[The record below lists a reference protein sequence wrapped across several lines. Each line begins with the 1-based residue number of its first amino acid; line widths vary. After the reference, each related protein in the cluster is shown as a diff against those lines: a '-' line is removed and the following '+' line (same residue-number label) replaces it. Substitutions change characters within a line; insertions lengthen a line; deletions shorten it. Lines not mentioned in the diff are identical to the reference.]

1 MKFKFLK
8 LLNIIF
14 TISRKIGWIIAP
26 LVFLIG
32 LYYSRAELSVLSGL
46 HIFLLSFPYSV
57 FLFGINDINDYDSD
71 KINPRK
77 KTFPITNDIKR
88 FIIVVSVLTAVFLIL
103 ISALTQNYE
112 NIILTTLLLLISY
125 YYSSG
130 PLRFKEIPFFDSF
143 SNGLIFFLVFS
154 AGYSYGGSAVDIPLK
169 IYFVALCVMG
179 IHGFGTVLDFE
190 VDKKVGHNTFA
201 VFFGKRVTLLF
212 SMFTFLSAFYFADI
226 GRNFINYY
234 FLYCAI
240 IVFITFVKPVH
251 TVTLNC
257 FKLIFAGFLLT
268 SIIFLITY

>member
-1 MKFKFLK
+1 VDHCTPGFPDWFILFKGRVICSIRFAY
-8 LLNIIF
+8 I
-14 TISRKIGWIIAP
+14 
-26 LVFLIG
+26 
-32 LYYSRAELSVLSGL
+32 
-46 HIFLLSFPYSV
+46 LSFPYSV

-71 KINPRK
+71 QINPRK
-77 KTFPITNDIKR
+77 KTFPITNAIKR
-88 FIIVVSVLTAVFLIL
+88 FILVVSVLTAVFLIL

-190 VDKKVGHNTFA
+190 ARKSSNK
-201 VFFGKRVTLLF
+201 
-212 SMFTFLSAFYFADI
+212 I
-226 GRNFINYY
+226 
-234 FLYCAI
+234 
-240 IVFITFVKPVH
+240 
-251 TVTLNC
+251 
-257 FKLIFAGFLLT
+257 
-268 SIIFLITY
+268 LITAG

>member
-1 MKFKFLK
+1 
-8 LLNIIF
+8 
-14 TISRKIGWIIAP
+14 
-26 LVFLIG
+26 
-32 LYYSRAELSVLSGL
+32 LSVLSGL

-57 FLFGINDINDYDSD
+57 FLFGINDINDYESD

-77 KTFPITNDIKR
+77 KPFLITNNIKR
-88 FIIVVSVLTAVFLIL
+88 FILVVSVLTAVSLIL

-154 AGYSYGGSAVDIPLK
+154 AGYSYGDSAVDIPLK
-169 IYFVALCVMG
+169 IYFVALSVMG
-179 IHGFGTVLDFE
+179 IHAFGTVLDFE

-240 IVFITFVKPVH
+240 VVFITFVKPVH
-251 TVTLNC
+251 AVTLNC

>member
-1 MKFKFLK
+1 
-8 LLNIIF
+8 
-14 TISRKIGWIIAP
+14 
-26 LVFLIG
+26 
-32 LYYSRAELSVLSGL
+32 L

-77 KTFPITNDIKR
+77 KPFSITNDIKR
-88 FIIVVSVLTAVFLIL
+88 FILVVSVFTAVSLIL
-103 ISALTQNYE
+103 ISALTKNHD
-112 NIILTTLLLLISY
+112 NIILTTLLLFISY

-130 PLRFKEIPFFDSF
+130 PLRFKEIPFFVSF

-154 AGYSYGGSAVDIPLK
+154 AGYSYGGSVADIPLK

-240 IVFITFVKPVH
+240 IVFITFVKPVYA
-251 TVTLNC
+251 VTLNC